1 MIPLSPLQL
10 KQHFFT
16 VICLKAVPKP
26 AKDGKP
32 HLQPTVRCTADPKLP
47 NHWRLNLHLK
57 LESALPEKPF
67 AYEGEIEIQGL
78 VVVHDKFDAG
88 KREQLAQVNGMSLL
102 YSAAREMLLNLTARS
117 AYGTLCLPTL
127 NFQEVF
133 ANVEKSFKA
142 VKDKAA
148 DKPA

>member
-32 HLQPTVRCTADPKLP
+32 HLKPTVRCKADPTKP
-47 NHWRLNLHLK
+47 NHWRLNLYLK
-57 LESALPEKPF
+57 LESAVPEKPF
-67 AYEGEIEIQGL
+67 PYEGEVEIQGL
-78 VVVHDKFDAG
+78 VEVSNKFAAG
-88 KREQLAQVNGMSLL
+88 KREQLAKVNGMSLL

-117 AYGTLCLPTL
+117 AHGALCLPTL

-133 ANVEKSFKA
+133 ANDHKGEEQ
-142 VKDKAA
+142 KAA
-148 DKPA
+148 EKPD